1 LAFVFFTEKGY
12 RTMRILLLGIAASL
26 IALGLTT
33 TIQAQSVE
41 DQIKARQS
49 AYTFLGWNMN
59 RIRAQ
64 VIDEEQPF
72 NPDQV
77 KAAARAIAAVAN
89 SGLSAMY
96 GPDTVE
102 GTGWKPTRLKPEFF
116 EELDRVG
123 EIAARFIAET
133 GKLAEV
139 AETGDQAAIARQ
151 FRETADSCGACHRNY
166 RASE

>member
-1 LAFVFFTEKGY
+1 
-12 RTMRILLLGIAASL
+12 MMNRILLSVLMGALLSAGVAMASP
-26 IALGLTT
+26 
-33 TIQAQSVE
+33 SVE

-64 VIDEEQPF
+64 VVDGEVEF
-72 NPDQV
+72 NPQQV
-77 KAAARAIAAVAN
+77 QAAATAIAAVAN

-116 EELDRVG
+116 QELDQVG
-123 EIAARFIAET
+123 PIAQRFIEET
-133 GKLAEV
+133 ARLAEV
-139 AETGDQAAIARQ
+139 AASGDRDAIARQ
-151 FRETADSCGACHRNY
+151 FRATADSCAACHRNY

>member
-1 LAFVFFTEKGY
+1 MTRML
-12 RTMRILLLGIAASL
+12 S
-26 IALGLTT
+26 LGLLALALALATLTSVAQVTT
-33 TIQAQSVE
+33 E

-64 VIDEEQPF
+64 VIEGDQPF

-77 KAAARAIAAVAN
+77 QAAARAIAAVAN
-89 SGLSAMY
+89 SGMSAMY

-116 EELDRVG
+116 EELDKVG
-123 EIAARFIAET
+123 EIAARFIEET
-133 GKLAEV
+133 ARLAEV
-139 AETGDQAAIARQ
+139 AESGDKDAIARQ
-151 FRETADSCGACHRNY
+151 FQATADSCGACHRNY

>member
-1 LAFVFFTEKGY
+1 
-12 RTMRILLLGIAASL
+12 MRIVVLCVAASL
-26 IALGLTT
+26 VAFGLTA

-64 VIDEEQPF
+64 VVDREQPF
-72 NPDQV
+72 EPSQV
-77 KAAARAIAAVAN
+77 QAAARAIAAVAD

-116 EELDRVG
+116 DELDRVG
-123 EIAARFIAET
+123 EIASRFIEET

-139 AETGDQAAIARQ
+139 AETGDKDAIARQ
-151 FRETADSCGACHRNY
+151 FQKTADSCGACHRNY